1 MVDQEQLEEESTAA
15 IEKIVSESNDQ
26 ELFEP
31 VALEN
36 LVNASTDVVVALIER
51 QYKAYEEQLASAG
64 DIMPPEMRI
73 VKITGA
79 GVVNIE
85 FTNVMEFPDNLKDL
99 INEQATKLE
108 DAKRYLRGND
118 NYISLMMVSKNEEE
132 ATDNL
137 ASWEVT
143 SVTSKGMDLQLDFK

>member
-85 FTNVMEFPDNLKDL
+85 FTNAMEFPDNLKDL
-99 INEQATKLE
+99 INE
-108 DAKRYLRGND
+108 
-118 NYISLMMVSKNEEE
+118 
-132 ATDNL
+132 
-137 ASWEVT
+137 
-143 SVTSKGMDLQLDFK
+143 

>member
-1 MVDQEQLEEESTAA
+1 MVDQEQLIEESTAA

-85 FTNVMEFPDNLKDL
+85 FTNAMEFPDNLKDM
-99 INEQATKLE
+99 INEQAT
-108 DAKRYLRGND
+108 
-118 NYISLMMVSKNEEE
+118 
-132 ATDNL
+132 
-137 ASWEVT
+137 
-143 SVTSKGMDLQLDFK
+143 